1 MKKTG
6 LIVFMA
12 LIALVV
18 SSFIAE
24 PALVEDDAE
33 GLTWHTDLDEVHKIS
48 EKTGKPIF
56 GFFTGSDWCGW
67 CHKLQ
72 REVFAKEAF
81 VKWANESVVLLE
93 LDFPKKTKL
102 SDELTKQN
110 RELQQAFNVSGYPTV
125 WLFNANKDEE
135 TDHFSL
141 SALGKLGYPRGA
153 VAGKEEDKF
162 ISEANAILAKNPK
175 K

>member
-1 MKKTG
+1 MKKIG
-6 LIVFMA
+6 IIVFVA
-12 LIALVV
+12 LIGLVV
-18 SSFIAE
+18 ASFNAK
-24 PALVEDDAE
+24 PALVEDE
-33 GLTWHTDLDEVHKIS
+33 TKGLTWHTDLDEAHKLS
-48 EKTGKPIF
+48 EASGKPIF

-72 REVFAKEAF
+72 REVFAKPAF

-93 LDFPKKTKL
+93 LDFPRKTKL
-102 SDELTKQN
+102 PEDLAKQN
-110 RELQQAFNVSGYPTV
+110 RELQQAFKVSGYPTV
-125 WLFNANKDEE
+125 WLFNADKDET

-162 ISEANAILAKNPK
+162 ISEANAILAINPK